1 MAGISSKAAGK
12 LENRRK
18 FNDGTELEN
27 KEFSDGSGLELYA
40 TDFRSY
46 DPQIGRFT
54 QIDELSQLDFN
65 TSPYTFAN
73 NNPIL
78 INDPLGLA
86 GDTAW
91 KPIGEVFVSSKK
103 PLDVANGQVAP
114 PRSGILDFF
123 AGSRRF
129 TSWEKTNGGTVT
141 GYNYNVSAS
150 GYIIPSSRQS
160 YFLDFMTVSP
170 PVGLSPVSL
179 KAIFNIKNFIKGR
192 YAVYRGVKNGVAYIG
207 KAKGGIE
214 LRYTLTELANL
225 EIETIKG
232 LENLPNNAVA
242 LGVEQLVIDLNGG
255 VQGTGLSNI
264 NNATIKEI
272 YINEAR
278 AWLDGNMPSWEKT
291 LKFK

>member
-12 LENRRK
+12 FENKYK
-18 FNDGTELEN
+18 FNDGSELAN
-27 KEFSDGSGLELYA
+27 KEFSDGSGLELYE

-46 DPQIGRFT
+46 DPQIGRFI
-54 QIDELSQLDFN
+54 QVDELSQLDFN

-91 KPIGEVFVSSKK
+91 KPLPTVVISNVK
-103 PLDVANGQVAP
+103 PLDVANGQVYP
-114 PRSGILDFF
+114 PISSILNFF
-123 AGSRRF
+123 AGSRKF
-129 TSWEKTNGGTVT
+129 ASWETSSNGKMN

-150 GYIIPSSRQS
+150 GYIIPDSRQS
-160 YFLDFMTVSP
+160 YFLDCGTVNMP
-170 PVGLSPVSL
+170 IGFSPVSL
-179 KAIFNIKNFIKGR
+179 KAVFNIKNFIKGR
-192 YAVYRGVKNGVAYIG
+192 YAIYRGIKNGAPYIG
-207 KAKGGIE
+207 KARGALE
-214 LRYTLTELANL
+214 LRYSAAA
-225 EIETIKG
+225 IEKLGAEVMEG
-232 LENLPNNAVA
+232 LNNLPNNAVA

-255 VQGTGLSNI
+255 IKGAGLSNI

-278 AWLDGNMPSWEKT
+278 TWLNSNMPNWEKT
-291 LKFK
+291 LKFQ